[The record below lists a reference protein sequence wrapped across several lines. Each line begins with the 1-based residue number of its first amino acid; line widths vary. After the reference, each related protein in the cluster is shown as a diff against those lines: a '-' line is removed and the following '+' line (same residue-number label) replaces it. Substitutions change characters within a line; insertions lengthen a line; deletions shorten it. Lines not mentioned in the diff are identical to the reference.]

1 MLVLATPARQP
12 PGQNIL
18 YAEGQMTNDA
28 WLPDLYQ
35 RNYALLYRIG
45 RVFLGSFA
53 NQETLIEDQIQETFI
68 RAWQKYSLLQ
78 EHPNPDG
85 WLVEC
90 FRKCL
95 MNACRKQNREW
106 QRTAFSVDMN
116 NTPPVADARGLS
128 PDEYVRTREQ
138 LELLKKLLG
147 EKDADLFIRY
157 CVLGEKAAP
166 IAADLGLSEQALR
179 MRISRLKKK
188 LLTNRELFACLVML
202 CLFGMGGGVS

>member
-18 YAEGQMTNDA
+18 YGEGQMTNEA
-28 WLPDLYQ
+28 WLSDLYQ

-68 RAWQKYSLLQ
+68 RAWQKHSLLQ
-78 EHPNPDG
+78 KHLNPDG

-116 NTPPVADARGLS
+116 NTPPVADTRGLS

-202 CLFGMGGGVS
+202 CLLGMGGGVS

>member
-18 YAEGQMTNDA
+18 YGEGQMTNEA
-28 WLPDLYQ
+28 WLSDLYQ

-68 RAWQKYSLLQ
+68 RAWQKHSLLQ
-78 EHPNPDG
+78 KHPNPDG

-90 FRKCL
+90 VRKCL

-106 QRTAFSVDMN
+106 QRIAFSVDMN